1 MSTETLI
8 RPTEPGGRSA
18 RRATS
23 AVARPTQV
31 VTFRL
36 GSEHFGIDIMQV
48 QEIILVRRSTCMPGV
63 PEHVRG
69 LHNLRGHVI
78 PVLDLRRKFGLQP
91 VPDTEHSRIV
101 VVNVN
106 KRTAGLVVDAVEEVL
121 RVSAEQIEPPP
132 SAVVAG
138 GEYMLGLVKL
148 DERLVILL
156 NAQSLIAEELD
167 SALTG

>member
-1 MSTETLI
+1 MATETLGRQL
-8 RPTEPGGRSA
+8 RPESSSSGAEG
-18 RRATS
+18 
-23 AVARPTQV
+23 AVRMPTQV
-31 VTFRL
+31 VTFQL

-63 PEHVRG
+63 PDYVRG

-78 PVLDLRRKFGLQP
+78 PVLDLRRKFDLP
-91 VPDTEHSRIV
+91 AAADTERSRIV

-121 RVSAEQIEPPP
+121 RVGADQVEPAPR
-132 SAVVAG
+132 AVTAG

-148 DERLVILL
+148 KERLVILL

-167 SALTG
+167 SAPTG